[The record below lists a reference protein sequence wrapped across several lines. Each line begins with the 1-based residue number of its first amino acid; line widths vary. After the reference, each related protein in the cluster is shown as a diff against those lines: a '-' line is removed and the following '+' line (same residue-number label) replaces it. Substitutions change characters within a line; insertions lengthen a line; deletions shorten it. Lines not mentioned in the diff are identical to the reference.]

1 MDLHDI
7 CTFVIPFRIDSDE
20 RLRNLKAVLKWLEPL
35 NAVIILLEAD
45 KLPKADGV
53 FTNKN
58 ITYIFIEDANPIFH
72 RTYYINMMMKKVRT
86 EIVAVLDADVV
97 INHSKIDEAIHSIID
112 DGQTIVYPYDSRL
125 VYLSEEETEMFVK
138 DMDLECLEQRDL
150 SLLINRPSCGGVY
163 LAHKKRYLALGGENE
178 KFVGW
183 GPEDAE
189 RMRRVTIMDGG
200 VSWIGIGRAYH
211 LYHPRLENS
220 RYFNENVATELRLE
234 FVKVCSMDKDELS
247 AYIKLMNHIE

>member
-58 ITYIFIEDANPIFH
+58 ITYIFIEDVNPIFH

-189 RMRRVTIMDGG
+189 RMRRVTIMGGG

>member
-97 INHSKIDEAIHSIID
+97 INHSKIDEAIQNCID
-112 DGQTIVYPYDSRL
+112 RL
-125 VYLSEEETEMFVK
+125 
-138 DMDLECLEQRDL
+138 
-150 SLLINRPSCGGVY
+150 I
-163 LAHKKRYLALGGENE
+163 
-178 KFVGW
+178 
-183 GPEDAE
+183 
-189 RMRRVTIMDGG
+189 
-200 VSWIGIGRAYH
+200 
-211 LYHPRLENS
+211 
-220 RYFNENVATELRLE
+220 
-234 FVKVCSMDKDELS
+234 
-247 AYIKLMNHIE
+247 

>member
-189 RMRRVTIMDGG
+189 RMRRVTIMGGG
-200 VSWIGIGRAYH
+200 VSWIGITRDI
-211 LYHPRLENS
+211 LTKMWQLN
-220 RYFNENVATELRLE
+220 
-234 FVKVCSMDKDELS
+234 
-247 AYIKLMNHIE
+247 

>member
-97 INHSKIDEAIHSIID
+97 VNHSKIDEAIHSIID

-163 LAHKKRYLALGGENE
+163 LANKKRYLALGGENE

>member
-20 RLRNLKAVLKWLEPL
+20 RLRNLKAVLKWNEPL
-35 NAVIILLEAD
+35 NAKIILLEAD

-53 FTNKN
+53 STNPN
-58 ITYIFIEDANPIFH
+58 ITYIFIEDVNPIFY
-72 RTYYINMMMKKVRT
+72 RTRYINKMMEKVKT
-86 EIVAVLDADVV
+86 EIVAVLDADVIV
-97 INHSKIDEAIHSIID
+97 NHSKIDEAIHSIID

-178 KFVGW
+178 KFIGW

-189 RMRRVTIMDGG
+189 RMRRVMIMNGG
-200 VSWIGIGRAYH
+200 VSWINSGRAYH
-211 LYHPRLENS
+211 LNHPRLENS
-220 RYFNENVATELRLE
+220 RYFNEDVATELRLE

-247 AYIKLMNHIE
+247 AYIKQMNVIK